1 MTSPTLKQVPYGEAS
16 FAYLRKA
23 GWAYVDKTPFIRTL
37 EESGSRFH
45 ALMRPRRFGKSLF
58 ANMLAAYYDK
68 AAADDFETNFAG
80 TWIAQHLTP
89 SAKRYLVLK
98 FDFSG
103 VGGSR
108 EAITAGF
115 ILKLKAGIWQFVKR
129 YLWGNPQIE
138 AVLDKDHPTP
148 SALLTEF
155 LTTVQSLVNDRIFL
169 IIDEYDHLAQRFFSK
184 DRETLDSITGTEG
197 LLTNFYAVIQ
207 AFSESLIERAFI
219 TGVTSMSMNLVTS
232 GLSHATDISNC
243 PSFSSCLGFTDEE
256 LRKLIPEVVDTR
268 RYGRS
273 VDEILERMKA
283 LYDGYR
289 FSPESDVTV
298 VNSSMALYYL
308 CKTARD
314 NCEPLDLMVPSF
326 STGLSKIEPILSLG
340 RPEFVE
346 EVVLNVLW
354 EKTTPFESAGGTVDL
369 GADGKFSRE
378 GVLTFLVFMGFLTLS
393 AANSGFLVC
402 PNPVVKEVFF
412 KYWFRRLGR
421 TEDLS
426 FPPTALKKAVDSLK
440 AGDAEPLLALIT
452 DRLKRCIAGNAHA
465 RLDETSM
472 LLAVSMALC
481 TQMDYQVTAKEKGS
495 ESGCAQLTL
504 RTARLNN
511 DAAAWRFEFENSE
524 GTIGGVKALLVASH
538 EKLTIGSTAANQG
551 NA

>member
-1 MTSPTLKQVPYGEAS
+1 MNSTTLKQVPYGEAS
-16 FAYLRKA
+16 FTYLRQA

-45 ALMRPRRFGKSLF
+45 VLIRPRRFGKSLF

-80 TWIAQHLTP
+80 TWIAQHPTP
-89 SAKRYLVLK
+89 SANRYLVLK

-115 ILKLKAGIWQFVKR
+115 MLKLKAGMWQFVKR
-129 YLWGNPQIE
+129 YLRGNPQIE
-138 AVLDKDHPTP
+138 AVLDKDHPAP

-197 LLTNFYAVIQ
+197 LLTDFYAVIQ
-207 AFSESLIERAFI
+207 AFSESLIECGFI
-219 TGVTSMSMNLVTS
+219 TGVTSMSMNSMTS
-232 GLSHATDISNC
+232 GLRHATDISNC
-243 PSFSSCLGFTDEE
+243 PAFSSCLGFTDEE

-289 FSPESDVTV
+289 FSPESEVTV

-308 CKTARD
+308 RGTARV
-314 NCEPLDLMVPSF
+314 NCEPLDLMDPSF
-326 STGLSKIEPILSLG
+326 STGLSKIEPILLLG
-340 RPEFVE
+340 RPDCVE

-354 EKTTPFESAGGTVDL
+354 DKPTPLEPAGGTVDL
-369 GADGKFSRE
+369 DADGKLSRE
-378 GVLTFLVFMGFLTLS
+378 GLLTFLVFMGFLTLS
-393 AANSGFLVC
+393 PEASGLLVC
-402 PNPVVKEVFF
+402 PNLVVKEVFF

-421 TEDLS
+421 TEDLT
-426 FPPTALKKAVDSLK
+426 FPPTALKKAVDSMK
-440 AGDAEPLLALIT
+440 AGDAAPLLALVT
-452 DRLKRCIAGNAHA
+452 DRLKRCVAGNAHA
-465 RLDETSM
+465 RLDETTL

-481 TQMDYQVTAKEKGS
+481 TQPDYRVVAVEKGQ
-495 ESGCAQLTL
+495 EAGCAELTL
-504 RTARLNN
+504 SPAWSNY
-511 DAAAWRFEFENSE
+511 DAAYWRFECEKSE
-524 GTIGGVKALLVASH
+524 GTFGAVKARR
-538 EKLTIGSTAANQG
+538 IP
-551 NA
+551 

>member
-1 MTSPTLKQVPYGEAS
+1 M
-16 FAYLRKA
+16 
-23 GWAYVDKTPFIRTL
+23 
-37 EESGSRFH
+37 
-45 ALMRPRRFGKSLF
+45 
-58 ANMLAAYYDK
+58 
-68 AAADDFETNFAG
+68 
-80 TWIAQHLTP
+80 
-89 SAKRYLVLK
+89 
-98 FDFSG
+98 
-103 VGGSR
+103 
-108 EAITAGF
+108 
-115 ILKLKAGIWQFVKR
+115 
-129 YLWGNPQIE
+129 
-138 AVLDKDHPTP
+138 DKDHLAP

-155 LTTVQSLVNDRIFL
+155 LTTVQSLVNDRIFP

-207 AFSESLIERAFI
+207 AFSESLIERGFI

-243 PSFSSCLGFTDEE
+243 PSFSSCLGFTVEE

-314 NCEPLDLMVPSF
+314 NCEPLDLMDPSF

-354 EKTTPFESAGGTVDL
+354 DKPTPFEPAGGTVDL
-369 GADGKFSRE
+369 GANGKFFRE
-378 GVLTFLVFMGFLTLS
+378 GLLTFLVFMGFLTFS
-393 AANSGFLVC
+393 AASCGSLVC
-402 PNPVVKEVFF
+402 PNRVVREVFF

-421 TEDLS
+421 TEDLT

-440 AGDAEPLLALIT
+440 VGDAEPLLALVT

-465 RLDETSM
+465 RLDETTM
-472 LLAVSMALC
+472 HLAVSMALC
-481 TQMDYQVTAKEKGS
+481 TRPDHQVTAKEKGRD
-495 ESGCAQLTL
+495 SGCAELTL
-504 RTARLNN
+504 SPARSNP
-511 DAAAWRFEFENSE
+511 DAPYWRFEFEKSE
-524 GTIGGVKALLVASH
+524 GTIGGMKALLVASP
-538 EKLTIGSTAANQG
+538 EKLTVGSTTANQS